1 MTGLMKVTWGG
12 KLLTLMT
19 TVWKFACSCR
29 GSNTQRSM
37 QGAQHCQQLKV
48 TNLDEDDTL
57 RFQLQTHAM
66 TTVIQEVLQP
76 QELHSTQ
83 FSPVPPE
90 HSDLQLPRLAHHM

>member
-1 MTGLMKVTWGG
+1 MTGLMKVTWGV

-19 TVWKFACSCR
+19 TVWKPARR
-29 GSNTQRSM
+29 GGGR
-37 QGAQHCQQLKV
+37 QQLGV
-48 TNLDEDDTL
+48 TNLDEDDAL
-57 RFQLQTHAM
+57 RLQLETHAV

-90 HSDLQLPRLAHHM
+90 HSNLQLPGLAHHM